1 MALFFCVALFLAL
14 VLAITAVG
22 YAQYVRPTRM
32 LEQLENHSSGAI
44 SESEGAGSRSPGKL
58 AADFLATLGGLLPS
72 SPEETSMKKKEL
84 TAAGFRSDSAVYVIV
99 GIQLLATAV
108 LVIVGFLLRD
118 HAPNPMLRLIM
129 PAFFGLVGYMG
140 PGIVLGRLTSRRQE
154 QLRYALADA
163 LDMLVVCSEAGC
175 ALDQAIL
182 NVSREFKMVHKA
194 LSEEFSLV
202 NMEIMTGASR
212 ADALRNLASRT
223 GEEELK
229 KLVAILIQTDK
240 FGTSIADALRT
251 QADFMRVKRR
261 QSAEE
266 RAGKVGVKLIF
277 PIFFFCMPSL
287 IVVVMGPAL
296 LELMKNFLPSLN
308 GAN

>member
-1 MALFFCVALFLAL
+1 
-14 VLAITAVG
+14 
-22 YAQYVRPTRM
+22 
-32 LEQLENHSSGAI
+32 
-44 SESEGAGSRSPGKL
+44 
-58 AADFLATLGGLLPS
+58 
-72 SPEETSMKKKEL
+72 
-84 TAAGFRSDSAVYVIV
+84 
-99 GIQLLATAV
+99 
-108 LVIVGFLLRD
+108 VGFLLRD